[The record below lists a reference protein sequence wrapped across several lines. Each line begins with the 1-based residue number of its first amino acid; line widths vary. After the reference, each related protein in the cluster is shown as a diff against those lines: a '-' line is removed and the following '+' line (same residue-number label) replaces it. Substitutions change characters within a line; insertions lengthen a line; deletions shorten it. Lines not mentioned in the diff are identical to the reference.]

1 MKTIL
6 IVDDEPAARYGLR
19 RALEAKYRIAE
30 ADSAEAARAAL
41 NTEQPDLVLLDVVL
55 PGQSGLEFLRWMREQ
70 GSDVPVL
77 MVSALDTAK
86 TAVEALQLGAAD
98 YLVKGFELEE
108 LRQRVANLLKLA
120 TLEKENDSLR
130 RRMATEGQFGQM
142 IGRTMEMRRAFEMA
156 DRVAAVD
163 STVLILGESGT
174 GKDLMAQEIHARSP
188 RAGKAYVAVNCAA
201 LPETLIESELFGYE
215 RGAFT
220 GAAQQKKGK
229 FELASGG
236 TLFLDEIGDMN
247 PVTQAK
253 VLRALENRTIERLGG
268 TQPIPVD
275 VRVISA
281 THRNLGAEIRA
292 GKFREDLFYRLRVVT
307 IELPPLRA
315 HKADIPVLVEAFL
328 QMHLARLRGGT
339 GTANPGGALP
349 GQASPSPTGR
359 VTRTAMA
366 ALEKHDWP
374 GNVRELKNALERSL
388 VLCRGEEIGVD
399 DLPQEVLSGEAAPHR
414 NSGGTNENGFG
425 EKDFREAKRK
435 FEVAY
440 LTKQLGDHRWNVSRT
455 AATIGLHRQSLQE
468 KLRELGIRRP
478 GREPIEEE

>member
-1 MKTIL
+1 MAMKTIL
-6 IVDDEPAARYGLR
+6 IVDDEPAARYSLR
-19 RALEAKYRIAE
+19 RALESKYRIAE
-30 ADSAEAARAAL
+30 ADSAEAARDAL
-41 NTEQPDLVLLDVVL
+41 AREQPDLVLLDVVL
-55 PGQSGLEFLRWMREQ
+55 PGQSGIEFLRWMREQ
-70 GSDVPVL
+70 GSEIPVL
-77 MVSALDTAK
+77 MVSALHTAK
-86 TAVEALQLGAAD
+86 TAVEALQIGAAD

-120 TLEKENDSLR
+120 SLEKENESLR
-130 RRMATEGQFGQM
+130 RRLTSEGQFGPM
-142 IGRTMEMRRAFEMA
+142 IGRSAEMRRAFEMA
-156 DRVAAVD
+156 DRVAPAD

-268 TQPIPVD
+268 TGPIPVD

-292 GKFREDLFYRLRVVT
+292 GKFREDLFYRLRVIT

-315 HKADIPVLVEAFL
+315 HKADIPVLTEAFL
-328 QMHLARLRGGT
+328 QMHGTRLGRTARLKRE
-339 GTANPGGALP
+339 AL
-349 GQASPSPTGR
+349 
-359 VTRTAMA
+359 A
-366 ALEKHDWP
+366 AIERYDWP

-388 VLCRGEEIGVD
+388 VLCRGEEIGVE
-399 DLPQEVLSGEAAPHR
+399 DLPGEVVHGEAISLKH
-414 NSGGTNENGFG
+414 GGHEHDNGIG
-425 EKDFREAKRK
+425 ERDFREAKRK
-435 FEVAY
+435 FEIAY
-440 LTKQLGDHRWNVSRT
+440 LTRQLAEHRWNVSRT

-478 GREPIEEE
+478 GREL

>member
-19 RALEAKYRIAE
+19 RALESKYRVTE
-30 ADSAEAARAAL
+30 ADSAEGAREAL
-41 NTEQPDLVLLDVVL
+41 PREQPDLVLLDVVL
-55 PGQSGLEFLRWMREQ
+55 PGQSGVEFLRWMRAQ
-70 GSDVPVL
+70 GSEIPVL

-120 TLEKENDSLR
+120 SLEKENDALR
-130 RRMATEGQFGQM
+130 RRLTSEGQFGQM
-142 IGRTMEMRRAFEMA
+142 IGRTAEMRRAFEIA
-156 DRVAAVD
+156 ERVAATD

-174 GKDLMAQEIHARSP
+174 GKDLLAQEIHARSP
-188 RAGKAYVAVNCAA
+188 RAGKSFVAVNCAA

-268 TQPIPVD
+268 AQTIPVD

-281 THRNLGAEIRA
+281 THRNLPAEIRA
-292 GKFREDLFYRLRVVT
+292 GKFREDLFYRLRVVSV
-307 IELPPLRA
+307 ELPPLRA
-315 HKADIPVLVEAFL
+315 HRQDIPVLAESFL
-328 QMHLARLRGGT
+328 QMHAARL
-339 GTANPGGALP
+339 
-349 GQASPSPTGR
+349 GR
-359 VTRTAMA
+359 SARLTREAMA
-366 ALEKHDWP
+366 AIERYDWP

-388 VLCRGEEIGVD
+388 VLCRGEEIGVPE
-399 DLPQEVLSGEAAPHR
+399 LPEEVARGESLAQKPSGEGR
-414 NSGGTNENGFG
+414 DNGLG
-425 EKDFREAKRK
+425 ERDFREAKRK

-440 LTKQLGDHRWNVSRT
+440 LTKQLADHRWNVSRT

-478 GREPIEEE
+478 GREPIEEEEKN

>member
-30 ADSAEAARAAL
+30 ADSAESAREAL
-41 NTEQPDLVLLDVVL
+41 NAERPDLVLLDVVL
-55 PGQSGLEFLRWMREQ
+55 PGEDGLTFLRWMREQ
-70 GSDVPVL
+70 GSELPVL

-130 RRMATEGQFGQM
+130 SRMATEGQFGQM
-142 IGRTMEMRRAFEMA
+142 IGRTAEMRRAFEMA
-156 DRVAAVD
+156 DRVAPAD

-188 RAGKAYVAVNCAA
+188 RAQKAYVAVNCAA

-268 TQPIPVD
+268 SQPIPVD

-281 THRNLGAEIRA
+281 THRNLPAEIRA

-315 HKADIPVLVEAFL
+315 HKEDIPVLTESFL
-328 QMHLARLRGGT
+328 QMHGARLG
-339 GTANPGGALP
+339 
-349 GQASPSPTGR
+349 
-359 VTRTAMA
+359 RTARLSREALA
-366 ALEKHDWP
+366 ALERYDWP

-388 VLCRGEEIGVD
+388 VLCRADELGVE
-399 DLPQEVLSGEAAPHR
+399 DLPREVVSGEGALR
-414 NSGGTNENGFG
+414 KNSDGANENGFD

-440 LTKQLGDHRWNVSRT
+440 ITKQLVDHHWNVSRT

-478 GREPIEEE
+478 GREPLEESES

>member
-19 RALEAKYRIAE
+19 RALESKYRVAE
-30 ADSAEAARAAL
+30 ADSAESAREAL
-41 NTEQPDLVLLDVVL
+41 TRERPDLLLLDVVL
-55 PGQSGLEFLRWMREQ
+55 PGQSGIEFLRWMREQ
-70 GSDVPVL
+70 GSEIPVL

-86 TAVEALQLGAAD
+86 TAVQALQLGAAD

-108 LRQRVANLLKLA
+108 LRQRVANLLKVA
-120 TLEKENDSLR
+120 SLEKENDALR
-130 RRMATEGQFGQM
+130 RRLTSEGQFGQM
-142 IGRTMEMRRAFEMA
+142 IGRTAEMRRAFEMA
-156 DRVAAVD
+156 ERVAPTD

-174 GKDLMAQEIHARSP
+174 GKDLLAQEIHQRSP
-188 RAGKAYVAVNCAA
+188 RAGKAFVAVNCAA

-268 TQPIPVD
+268 TQAIPVD

-281 THRNLGAEIRA
+281 THQNLPSEIRA

-307 IELPPLRA
+307 VELPPLRA
-315 HKADIPVLVEAFL
+315 HKQDIPVLAESFL
-328 QMHLARLRGGT
+328 QMHGARLGR
-339 GTANPGGALP
+339 
-349 GQASPSPTGR
+349 QAR
-359 VTRTAMA
+359 LTREAIA
-366 ALEKHDWP
+366 AIERYDWP

-388 VLCRGEEIGVD
+388 VLCGGEEIGVA
-399 DLPQEVLSGEAAPHR
+399 DLPEEVAHGEALVQKH
-414 NSGGTNENGFG
+414 SGDGQGNGLS

-440 LTKQLGDHRWNVSRT
+440 LTKQLADHRWNVSRT

-478 GREPIEEE
+478 GREPMEEE